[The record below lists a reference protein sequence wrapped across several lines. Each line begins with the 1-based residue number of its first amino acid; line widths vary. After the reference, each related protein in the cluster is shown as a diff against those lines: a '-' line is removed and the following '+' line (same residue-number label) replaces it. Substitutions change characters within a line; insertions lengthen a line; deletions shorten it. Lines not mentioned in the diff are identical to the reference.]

1 MSQVMTA
8 FVRSSETSLRVL
20 CTHVELP
27 HPDHHVMAGPQ
38 ERSMH
43 PLDRA
48 WLSLDGLSVGEQ
60 HWLKARER
68 LPIGPGT

>member
-1 MSQVMTA
+1 
-8 FVRSSETSLRVL
+8 
-20 CTHVELP
+20 
-27 HPDHHVMAGPQ
+27 
-38 ERSMH
+38 MH